1 MTRFQTRLLVLILVS
16 ACFIGAAAHAQ
27 PTEALDQAVAA
38 RLEEHAAQGGAFF
51 YTAVGQTVDERAGV
65 VYLSL
70 VHTETGES
78 IPGLIDLALVA
89 LERRAW
95 SVALPGD
102 AGYNAVYSR
111 ISPAVLS
118 MIDARPYK
126 PAADPTL
133 TDARSLRSYRFP
145 WVSGQWA
152 TVTRSYNRHGLGQID
167 FDLGAPEIAA
177 MRDGVIVYAND
188 QNGTNGYN
196 EGAWWYWNAIVIEH
210 APNEYALYGHI
221 APNSIPGWI
230 KDGCSSDLSR
240 ANCAVPIAA
249 GEIIATEGSTGY
261 SSNPHLHIEFGQQWG
276 IAPYRDTKD
285 QDRDGDRVETI
296 FAPYIY
302 AEHNAGFRGYTPA
315 DVGNWT
321 YGTVLQAYH
330 GASAPADQNIVRN
343 GDFSADLA
351 HWSASGQIS
360 WAVRDGMLRFFRL
373 NTADPPDWAS
383 FYQNLGYGADANT
396 PFEVQIALGN
406 DSDFQ
411 KTVTVILRNAAGA
424 RYGVIECRFS
434 LPPRAP
440 LETRTM
446 RGVTNATWGLLR
458 LEVFVN
464 PPDSISAALADAISV
479 QRKPS
484 LSLTAAECN

>member
-1 MTRFQTRLLVLILVS
+1 MTRFQVRLLVLILVS
-16 ACFIGAAAHAQ
+16 ACLVGGDARAQ
-27 PTEALDQAVAA
+27 PAETLDQAVAA
-38 RLEEHAAQGGAFF
+38 RLAQHAAQGGAFT

-65 VYLSL
+65 VYLSPVL
-70 VHTETGES
+70 NETGEA

-89 LERRAW
+89 RDGNTW

-102 AGYNAVYSR
+102 AGYNAVYDR

-118 MIDARPYK
+118 SIDARPYK
-126 PAADPTL
+126 PAADPAL

-188 QNGTNGYN
+188 QNNTNGYQ

-221 APNSIPGWI
+221 AADSIPQWI
-230 KDGCSSDLSR
+230 KDGCTADFSR
-240 ANCAVPIAA
+240 ANCAVPVSA
-249 GEIIATEGSTGY
+249 GDVVAVEGSTGY
-261 SSNPHLHIEFGQQWG
+261 SSNPHLHIEFGQRWG
-276 IAPYRDTKD
+276 VALYRDSRD
-285 QDRDGDRVETI
+285 QDRDGDLLETI

-302 AEHNAGFRGYTPA
+302 AEHNAGFRGFTPA
-315 DVGNWT
+315 DVSNWS
-321 YGTVLQAYH
+321 YGTLLQAYH

-343 GDFSADLA
+343 GDFSAELA

-360 WAVRDGMLRFFRL
+360 WAAREGMLRFFRL
-373 NTADPPDWAS
+373 NTPDPPDWAS
-383 FYQNLGYGADANT
+383 FYQNLVYGADANT

-406 DSDFQ
+406 DSDFP
-411 KTVTVILRNAAGA
+411 KTVTVMLRNAAGA
-424 RYGVIECRFS
+424 RYGAIECQFS

-446 RGVTNATWGLLR
+446 RGVTNATWGLVR
-458 LEVFVN
+458 LEIFVN
-464 PPDSISAALADAISV
+464 PPDSISAAVADQISV
-479 QRKPS
+479 QRIPS
-484 LSLTAAECN
+484 LALTETECR